1 MSKSVGT
8 HWRLVASPSHQ
19 RAEWIV
25 ENINKLQRS
34 LHALELSR
42 VTLPFFDYET
52 AEELLDELRNEFVD
66 NNADSESD

>member
-1 MSKSVGT
+1 MSKSVST

-25 ENINKLQRS
+25 ENINRLQRS
-34 LHALELSR
+34 LHALELSG

-52 AEELLDELRNEFVD
+52 AEELLDELRDEFVD
-66 NNADSESD
+66 NNEDSESG